1 MIKHI
6 VMWKLKDTANGK
18 PKKENALKFKEMLE
32 SLPSKIDAIESM
44 EVGIGYIDSNGPVF
58 DMVLTTS
65 HSSREALQEYAIHPE
80 HQKVVEFG
88 KVIVEQRR
96 VVDYE
101 IN

>member
-1 MIKHI
+1 
-6 VMWKLKDTANGK
+6 MWKLKDNANGNSK
-18 PKKENALKFKEMLE
+18 DENALKFKEMLE
-32 SLPSKIDAIESM
+32 LLPLKIDAIKSM
-44 EVGIGYIDSNGPVF
+44 EVGIGYMESGGPFF

-65 HSSREALQEYAIHPE
+65 HTSREALQEYAVHPE

-88 KVIVEQRR
+88 KMIVEERR

>member
-6 VMWKLKDTANGK
+6 VMWKLKDSANGNSK
-18 PKKENALKFKEMLE
+18 HNNALKFKEMLE
-32 SLPSKIDAIESM
+32 SLPGKIEAIESI
-44 EVGIGYIDSNGPVF
+44 EVGIGYMESEGPVF

-65 HSSREALQEYAIHPE
+65 HTSKDALQEYAIHPE

-88 KVIVEQRR
+88 KTIVEERK

-101 IN
+101 TS